1 MPNVHSPGF
10 GSLAPL
16 SAAWA
21 WLDSQCLAQMSEL
34 VTTAEA
40 SGRVLAKAV
49 VADGMPREEL
59 SAGEN
64 GYAVRAVECDGA
76 NAYNPLWLALLEPD
90 IDALPVAS
98 ACPVVS
104 GHSLPAGADAVL
116 PADMAQ
122 LDSVGQLEVLAPVAR
137 GNGVERWRQAIRPGT
152 ELLSPGHRLQPQDI
166 GCLASLGISN
176 VAVLCQPRVVVVVP
190 GAKSGPDALTPM
202 LRALL
207 ARDGARVEPI
217 QVASG
222 DLPGL
227 EAALSDARIA
237 SCQCVLLAGRAG
249 TGLDDVASLAIT
261 ASGGALALHGV
272 ALRPGHTTG
281 MGTLARKEGRGDP
294 PETLPIVL
302 LPGEPFA
309 CLAAYDLLAGR
320 LVRRLAGA
328 DVALPY
334 PVADFPLARKI
345 TSVIGSAELVPVRL
359 TASHAQP
366 LGADGGLMGAMQS
379 DGFVLVPEASE
390 GYPAG
395 AHVPVHL
402 YRTARK
408 AVTAD

>member
-1 MPNVHSPGF
+1 MHNVHSPGF
-10 GSLAPL
+10 SSLAPL
-16 SAAWA
+16 SEVWA
-21 WLDSQCLAQMSEL
+21 WLDSQCLALASEL
-34 VTTAEA
+34 VIPAEA

-49 VADGMPREEL
+49 MADWMPQGEL
-59 SAGEN
+59 CAGEN
-64 GYAVRAVECDGA
+64 GYAVRAAECDGA
-76 NAYNPLWLALLEPD
+76 NAYNPLSLALLGLD
-90 IDALPVAS
+90 IDVLPIAS

-104 GHSLPAGADAVL
+104 GRSLPVGADAVL

-152 ELLSPGHRLQPQDI
+152 TLLSPGHRLQPQDI
-166 GCLASLGISN
+166 GCLASLGIGS
-176 VAVLCQPRVVVVVP
+176 VAVLCQPRVAVVVP
-190 GAKSGPDALTPM
+190 GAKSGPDALAPM

-207 ARDGARVEPI
+207 TRDGARVEPI
-217 QVASG
+217 RLASS

-227 EAALSDARIA
+227 EAALSDTRIA
-237 SCQCVLLAGRAG
+237 SCQCVLLAGRGG
-249 TGLDDVASLAIT
+249 TGLDDIASLAIT

-281 MGTLARKEGRGDP
+281 MGTLLRKGGCREP
-294 PETLPIVL
+294 AETVPIVL

-309 CLAAYDLLAGR
+309 CLAAYDLLAAR

-328 DVALPY
+328 DGALPY
-334 PVADFPLARKI
+334 PVADFPLTRKI
-345 TSVIGSAELVPVRL
+345 ASVIGSAEIVPVRL
-359 TASHAQP
+359 AGSRAHP
-366 LGADGGLMGAMQS
+366 LGADGGPMGAMQS

-402 YRTARK
+402 YRTARI